1 MNNLNFNNL
10 PSEIKSQIFS
20 INREAEKDEYYK
32 NNYNDFVTNFNDKVD
47 TEEYYRNDV
56 TYRWMN
62 RYECPDMY
70 NDIMN
75 HTDKKYL
82 LGTSIKQIVY
92 YID

>member
-32 NNYNDFVTNFNDKVD
+32 NNYNEFVNNFNDKVD
-47 TEEYYRNDV
+47 PEEYYRNDI
-56 TYRWMN
+56 TYSWM
-62 RYECPDMY
+62 
-70 NDIMN
+70 
-75 HTDKKYL
+75 KKYL
-82 LGTSIKQIVY
+82 LGTPIKQIVY